1 MTMVRRSASMVRLA
15 AAMVAANAQAALEY
29 RVAFASQVLAMLIND
44 AVWLVFWLA
53 YFGRFP
59 LVHGWSR
66 LDVVTMWA
74 VVGTGFGLGATVAG
88 NALRLAGMIA
98 SGQLDFYLA
107 MPRPVLPHLLVSRM
121 DLTAPGDM
129 LFGLVVFGFMVH
141 PTAGQWLLFAT
152 FSLTTASIFVGFAVL
167 AQSLAFWLGD
177 AEGLAG
183 QLWNALT
190 SFSTYPTVIFHG
202 PVKLLLFTAIPAGF
216 IAYVPVRVI
225 QRFAWGPFLAVVGF
239 TVLIVTVA
247 VAVFGAGLRR
257 YESGNLLLTRQ

>member
-1 MTMVRRSASMVRLA
+1 MTTWRRAVGMARLA

-59 LVHGWSR
+59 IVHGWSR

-74 VVGTGFGLGATVAG
+74 VVGSGIGLGAAVAG
-88 NALRLAGMIA
+88 NALRLAGMIS

-121 DLTAPGDM
+121 DVTAPGDV
-129 LFGLVVFGFMVH
+129 LFGWVVFGLMVH
-141 PTAGQWLLFAT
+141 PGAGQWLLFAT
-152 FSLTTASIFVGFAVL
+152 FSLTTAAIFVASTVL

-183 QLWNALT
+183 QLWNALAA
-190 SFSTYPTVIFHG
+190 FSTYPTVIFHG
-202 PVKLLLFTAIPAGF
+202 PVKLLLFTVLPAGF

-225 QRFAWGPFLAVVGF
+225 QRFAWGPFLAVLGF
-239 TVLIVTVA
+239 TALIVIAA

-257 YESGNLLLTRQ
+257 YESGNLLITRE